1 MTVEAASVGK
11 TGFPCL
17 KINQPKIPLT
27 HAGKRIN
34 MPTGVSRISL
44 LAFRGMLGRGHF
56 LSPKTFFK
64 QDIN

>member
-11 TGFPCL
+11 TGFPCS

-34 MPTGVSRISL
+34 MQTGVSRISL
-44 LAFRGMLGRGHF
+44 LAFRGMLGRRGHF
-56 LSPKTFFK
+56 LSHKIF
-64 QDIN
+64 